1 MLKLHK
7 QVKKEREKLSLCSAG
22 HMIINSASLMM
33 NDVLHVR
40 LNVAL
45 HDVSLIKD
53 SEQCNLFHTNC
64 CVNYLAGA
72 NPTRS
77 AFLSN
82 TV

>member
-1 MLKLHK
+1 
-7 QVKKEREKLSLCSAG
+7 
-22 HMIINSASLMM
+22 MM